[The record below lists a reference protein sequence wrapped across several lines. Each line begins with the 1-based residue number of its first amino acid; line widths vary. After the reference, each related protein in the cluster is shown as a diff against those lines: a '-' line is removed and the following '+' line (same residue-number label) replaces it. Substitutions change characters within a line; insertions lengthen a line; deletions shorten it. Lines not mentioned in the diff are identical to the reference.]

1 MGGKGNGI
9 PREEKMRA
17 FRVMACIAVIAS
29 FVGASIVGDALAG
42 EKFKLRTVKY
52 MTKWEQVNVGD
63 EEGHCVAIGEAKGVV
78 TNKEGKWFGDGWVLG
93 WTATFD
99 INPKVGSIVGGGYE
113 VVSDRDGD
121 KWWRRWE
128 GKALKENYWE
138 GKYTIVSGT
147 GKFEGIKGKGN
158 WSVVMLGPNQFY
170 SDEEWDIELPK
181 R

>member
-1 MGGKGNGI
+1 MSRFKLA
-9 PREEKMRA
+9 A
-17 FRVMACIAVIAS
+17 FIALITLAFGV
-29 FVGASIVGDALAG
+29 VLVGDALAG

-63 EEGHCVAIGEAKGVV
+63 EEGHFVAIGEAKGIT
-78 TNKEGKWFGDGWVLG
+78 TNREGKWFGEGCVLG

-99 INPKVGSIVGGGYE
+99 INPKAGSIVGGGYE

-128 GKALKENYWE
+128 GKAVKENCWE
-138 GKYTIVSGT
+138 GKYTIVNGT
-147 GKFEGIKGKGN
+147 GKFEGIRGKGT
-158 WSVVMLGPNQFY
+158 WSVFEVAPQQFY
-170 SDEEWDIELPK
+170 SDEEWDIELPQ